1 MNLTLNAPLDRSL
14 LDNIPHVPN
23 THLLWYIEYLGT
35 FLSLKWL
42 LIQEKLAE
50 FLVSIQHSFSIIWDT
65 V

>member
-1 MNLTLNAPLDRSL
+1 MNLTLNVPLDRSL

-23 THLLWYIEYLGT
+23 TDLFWYIEYLET

-42 LIQEKLAE
+42 LIQKKLVE
-50 FLVSIQHSFSIIWDT
+50 FLVSIQLSFLIVWDT